1 MGVAIEGDVD
11 SDEEDVASSG
21 EDNSLGSDMDIA
33 GERVRDRKINEC
45 FGMLTRHEDHNRV
58 VGQFC
63 NLVTNLE
70 PPREDPLFLRW
81 ARCSAVV
88 SNEGQTRL
96 LRKT

>member
-1 MGVAIEGDVD
+1 MRVMSTTMKRMLLHLEKTIHWVQMISTLLERGSAIE
-11 SDEEDVASSG
+11 E
-21 EDNSLGSDMDIA
+21 
-33 GERVRDRKINEC
+33 KNEC
-45 FGMLTRHEDHNRV
+45 FGILTRHKDHNRV

-70 PPREDPLFLRW
+70 PPRENSFFLRW

-88 SNEGQTRL
+88 SNEGETRL